1 MDIFWIL
8 VIIAAILI
16 FFSGIFGFRG
26 MGSIGWTILG
36 LDIVATFRTIYFE
49 EIASFKYKIEEFNL
63 SYVCEKL

>member
-1 MDIFWIL
+1 MNIFWIL

-26 MGSIGWTILG
+26 AGSIGWTILRLG
-36 LDIVATFRTIYFE
+36 IMDTFRTVHFE